1 MHLTRCTSLDVL
13 HSDVLHS
20 VYYTL
25 CTMLC
30 TLDSACIV
38 LCVLDP
44 MYFSKGFRTE
54 EPFPMLSGIR
64 NSPKNSIGSYY
75 LGPIGLGP
83 RLVDLPT
90 ACRNKAP

>member
-38 LCVLDP
+38 LCELDP
-44 MYFSKGFRTE
+44 MYFSKGLRTE
-54 EPFPMLSGIR
+54 EPFAMLSGKTEPR
-64 NSPKNSIGSYY
+64 GLHMEACIGPLKGRVSSWT
-75 LGPIGLGP
+75 GKVGKQP
-83 RLVDLPT
+83 
-90 ACRNKAP
+90 